1 MKRWLAILL
10 ALLLS
15 AGSAL
20 AETGRDL
27 TAAEQARWQ
36 ALSEG
41 FRCPTCQG
49 GSIADSPAGLS
60 ADLRG
65 EVRSQIVAGKTDQE
79 IRDFMVARYGDFISY
94 EPPLTGTTAIL
105 WFTPFLFVVVML
117 LVLLQIFRHR
127 RGAGQKE
134 KS

>member
-15 AGSAL
+15 VGSAL

-60 ADLRG
+60 ADLRE

-79 IRDFMVARYGDFISY
+79 IRDFISY